1 MAVWPR
7 KLPLC
12 AALVRDLLVKANN
25 PHLWVTRGCVGLTR
39 ICWVGRLGF
48 AGEGRLGFVALQ
60 PLATSAATPRPH
72 VITCGSS
79 RNPKFALFALVFF
92 NIPGCTI
99 INLGGSISMMGGA
112 MLAKATLAS

>member
-1 MAVWPR
+1 MATWPR

-48 AGEGRLGFVALQ
+48 AGEGRLGFVEL
-60 PLATSAATPRPH
+60 LRSH
-72 VITCGSS
+72 
-79 RNPKFALFALVFF
+79 
-92 NIPGCTI
+92 
-99 INLGGSISMMGGA
+99 
-112 MLAKATLAS
+112 